1 MKNIFM
7 GVTLWTSELVDL
19 DHVIQEFSQIA
30 SRYNIFLNVNEIVKN
45 VEQTYDSNEA
55 GKTLSLYTSGFNIKS

>member
-19 DHVIQEFSQIA
+19 DHVIQEFSQVA
-30 SRYNIFLNVNEIVKN
+30 SRYNIFLMLTK
-45 VEQTYDSNEA
+45 
-55 GKTLSLYTSGFNIKS
+55 F